1 MRIRTLL
8 GLAVAAVMAVVLAAP
23 VSAQAPSPTPQTP
36 APSAQAPAPAPTGQ
50 AAQPLKSPVE
60 GELVSVDTA
69 AKKITIKPLTG
80 ADLVFTYNDK
90 TDISGAHKDA
100 AGLAT
105 MKEGRVTVHFTEDAQ
120 TKAKTATRVIV
131 EPKK

>member
-1 MRIRTLL
+1 
-8 GLAVAAVMAVVLAAP
+8 MAVVLAAP
-23 VSAQAPSPTPQTP
+23 VSAQAPSPAPAQPAVQTP
-36 APSAQAPAPAPTGQ
+36 AAPASQ

-60 GELVSVDTA
+60 GEIVSVDTE

-80 ADLVFTYNDK
+80 ADLVFAYNDK

-120 TKAKTATRVIV
+120 TKTKTATRVIV

>member
-36 APSAQAPAPAPTGQ
+36 APSAQAPAPAPAGQ

-69 AKKITIKPLTG
+69 TKKITIKPLTG